1 MTTQSFFFI
10 GLHNLVTDGKEWFHL
25 LFYDIDM
32 PRGNSK
38 SWTKCLNH
46 YAANWLRHFS
56 LRRKLSY
63 VLYTTKHGA
72 HYISLTP
79 LNVTQWA
86 VWFNT
91 LDNHF
96 DNFYSGHTIRLSP
109 KSNESQ
115 ELISYEDQFPV
126 ASGVA
131 KIFEYKFKIKFKNK
145 VKLRPLPEKY
155 WSPNG

>member
-1 MTTQSFFFI
+1 MTSQSFFFI

-25 LFYDIDM
+25 LFYDIDF
-32 PRGNSK
+32 PVRK
-38 SWTKCLNH
+38 LYKH
-46 YAANWLRHFS
+46 YAEPYLADWLRHFS
-56 LRRKLSY
+56 LARKLSY

-79 LNVTQWA
+79 LNVTKWA
-86 VWFNT
+86 ICFNA

-109 KSNESQ
+109 KSDESQ
-115 ELISYEDQFPV
+115 ELISYETKFPV

>member
-1 MTTQSFFFI
+1 VSLLASKSFFFI
-10 GLHNLVTDGKEWFHL
+10 GLHNIVSDGKEWYHL
-25 LFYDIDM
+25 LFYDIDA
-32 PRGNSK
+32 PAPVNWYLS
-38 SWTKCLNH
+38 
-46 YAANWLRHFS
+46 NWLRHFS

-79 LNVTQWA
+79 LHVTQWA
-86 VWFNT
+86 RWFNA

-109 KSNESQ
+109 KKNEIQ
-115 ELISYEDQFPV
+115 KLLSYEDKFPV
-126 ASGVA
+126 ASSIA
-131 KIFEYKFKIKFKNK
+131 QIFEDKFQIKFKNK
-145 VKLRPLPEKY
+145 VKLSSVPEKY